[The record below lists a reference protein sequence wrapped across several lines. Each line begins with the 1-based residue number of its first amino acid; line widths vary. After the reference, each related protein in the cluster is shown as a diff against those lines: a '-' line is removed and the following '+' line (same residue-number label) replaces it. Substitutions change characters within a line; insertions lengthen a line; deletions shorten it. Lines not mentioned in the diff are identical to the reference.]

1 MRRPPRPPQASGRVT
16 ARTERNP
23 ATMPQQIRR
32 ILVRSLDDIVV
43 ERVPAPVP
51 GNDELLVRTT
61 LVGVCGSDTH
71 AAAGHHPFIDLP
83 YRPGHEAVGVVV
95 ATGRGAGYFAPG
107 ERVIVEPNLYCG
119 ECAQCRSGRY
129 NICQELKVFGC
140 QTPGALADLFTIPAG
155 RVHRVPDGMTDL
167 QAVLVEPL
175 ATPVHAVAKAGDLTG
190 RTVAVLGAG
199 PIGLFTVVAARH
211 AGAARIVVTDLLESK
226 RTRAL
231 RLGADDALPA
241 GAPDLAGR
249 AHAALG
255 GPADVVFDCVA
266 RGQSMA
272 QATDLVAKGGHIVVV
287 GVGAA
292 GPTPVRLDLVQD
304 REIRIEGTL
313 MYTAEDYRTA
323 MHLLTSGAV
332 DTAEIV
338 TAAYPL
344 EEAARAFSA
353 SLDLEQVKVLVTVDG
368 P

>member
-1 MRRPPRPPQASGRVT
+1 MT
-16 ARTERNP
+16 
-23 ATMPQQIRR
+23 QQIRR
-32 ILVRSLDDIVV
+32 VLVRSLTDIVIEHV
-43 ERVPAPVP
+43 PVPVPAD
-51 GNDELLVRTT
+51 GELLVRTT
-61 LVGVCGSDTH
+61 VVGVCGSDTH

-95 ATGRGAGYFAPG
+95 ATGREAEDFAPG
-107 ERVIVEPNLYCG
+107 DRVIVEPNLYCG
-119 ECAQCRSGRY
+119 RCPQCRSGRY

-167 QAVLVEPL
+167 EAVLVEPL

-199 PIGLFTVVAARH
+199 PIGLLTLVAARH
-211 AGAARIVVTDLLESK
+211 AGAARIAVTDLLEGK
-226 RTRAL
+226 RARAL
-231 RLGADDALPA
+231 RLGADVALPA
-241 GAPDLAGR
+241 GAPDLVGR

-292 GPTPVRLDLVQD
+292 GTTPVRLDLVQD

-323 MHLLTSGAV
+323 MSLIAAGVV

-338 TAAYPL
+338 TATYPL
-344 EEAARAFSA
+344 EDAALAFSA

-368 P
+368 R